1 MLPLY
6 LSPTLSAAS
15 GFRGDEAFGLG
26 RQARSRASQMK
37 QRQGHLLLKSNRS
50 APPHRAPTMVSLLVE
65 FCRRHR
71 STRSHA
77 TGASAQKAPIRAP
90 EGLLGVM
97 RLYAANTPACPSG
110 DTREDIVW
118 QVHRSVP
125 AIPCKFTGSKQ
136 LCHVNLLSEN
146 LNISLNLEN
155 LNQLSCTIFCF
166 KAYIEVLQV
175 LVLIILFS
183 FFLQKPTAR
192 LLTKISFYLIM
203 KILFT

>member
-1 MLPLY
+1 MLPLC

-37 QRQGHLLLKSNRS
+37 QRQGHLQLKSNRF

-77 TGASAQKAPIRAP
+77 TGASAQKAPIRVP

-118 QVHRSVP
+118 QVHRNVP

-136 LCHVNLLSEN
+136 LCLVNLLSEN

-175 LVLIILFS
+175 LVLVILF
-183 FFLQKPTAR
+183 FFFFCKNQ
-192 LLTKISFYLIM
+192 LLDS
-203 KILFT
+203 